1 MPTQTPKRP
10 SKVKVLT
17 VTYDIHWLTE
27 DEWYAARLDGDAVGI
42 TERDMASIAMRA
54 DSTANED
61 ALKATLMHE
70 LMHCCTQ
77 AARVDKEL
85 ANVSDGEEFFIA
97 IISPLLL
104 HVLQANPKVAAY
116 LLDVK

>member
-1 MPTQTPKRP
+1 MPTPTPKRP
-10 SKVKVLT
+10 DKVKVLT
-17 VTYDIHWLTE
+17 VTYTIHWLSE
-27 DEWYAARLDGDAVGI
+27 DEWYAARLDGDAVAI

-77 AARVDKEL
+77 ATRVEKEL
-85 ANVSDGEEFFIA
+85 GNVSDGEEFFIA
-97 IISPLLL
+97 IIAPTLI
-104 HVLQANPKVAAY
+104 HVLQSNPKVAKY
-116 LLDVK
+116 LLDG

>member
-17 VTYDIHWLTE
+17 VTYSIHWLTE

-61 ALKATLMHE
+61 ALRATLCHE
-70 LMHCCTQ
+70 LMHACTQ
-77 AARVDKEL
+77 ATRVEKEL
-85 ANVSDGEEFFIA
+85 TNVSDGEEFFIA
-97 IISPLLL
+97 VISPLFLL
-104 HVLQANPKVAAY
+104 LLQENPVVARY
-116 LLDVK
+116 LLNVK